1 MIFLLLFKK
10 KKALKIFIGYMLCL
24 PSLLNAWKHILASQ
38 NLSSF
43 TVKQSVQAVGLWLE
57 KAPGLHSIALCT
69 TTLT

>member
-1 MIFLLLFKK
+1 
-10 KKALKIFIGYMLCL
+10 MLCL